1 MKKEKS
7 FKINSNVI
15 KNYLVITKDNIN
27 NFNNDAF
34 KSTPEEL
41 EDFKDFVP
49 QSYTVQK
56 QKVNLVRRDREEEKY
71 EWLEPYLN
79 DNNNDIS
86 EKNLD
91 KIFHKFAKF

>member
-49 QSYTVQK
+49 DEYKVEK
-56 QKVNLVRRDREEEKY
+56 QKVNLKREDREEEKY
-71 EWLEPYLN
+71 KWLEPYLTN
-79 DNNNDIS
+79 NNNDNS